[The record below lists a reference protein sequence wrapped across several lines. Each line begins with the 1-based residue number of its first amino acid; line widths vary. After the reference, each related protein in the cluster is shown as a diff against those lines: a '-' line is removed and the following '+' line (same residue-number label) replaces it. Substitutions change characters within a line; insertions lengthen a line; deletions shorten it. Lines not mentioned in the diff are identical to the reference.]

1 MERGTRQ
8 RIVTPVRAPGGQLG
22 RRVQIPS
29 GGRLPDR
36 HGMHVVEC
44 AGSAG
49 SSVAVAC
56 FGVRESTMAP
66 LAPAGF
72 LQATRYSSIVPG
84 LSL

>member
-8 RIVTPVRAPGGQLG
+8 RVVTPVRAPGRQLG

-29 GGRLPDR
+29 GGRLRDR
-36 HGMHVVEC
+36 CGMYLAEG

-49 SSVAVAC
+49 SGVAVAC

>member
-1 MERGTRQ
+1 
-8 RIVTPVRAPGGQLG
+8 
-22 RRVQIPS
+22 
-29 GGRLPDR
+29 
-36 HGMHVVEC
+36 MHVAEG

-49 SSVAVAC
+49 SGVAVAC

-84 LSL
+84 LSLQPRDRTG